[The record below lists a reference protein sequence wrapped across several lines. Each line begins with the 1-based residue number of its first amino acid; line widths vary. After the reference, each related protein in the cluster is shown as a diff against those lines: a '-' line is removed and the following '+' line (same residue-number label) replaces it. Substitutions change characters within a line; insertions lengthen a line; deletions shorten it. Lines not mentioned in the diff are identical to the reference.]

1 MAYTSMEGAIILKGT
16 RHGLLASV
24 REDADW
30 REVLRE
36 LSGVASLNA
45 DYLKDAQLVLD
56 FGWRELNEEQF
67 DSIIAVIKSQ
77 GLGCNGILSTSLNT
91 RTIAESRGY
100 RAIIGRLGLA
110 QHQGR
115 RLRRDQEAAA
125 NAAIPAAT
133 APVPVVNSSSGSM
146 APTPAHPVAEGL
158 PVEEQQATGPAGA
171 EAPLSPTK
179 SLPTAVEPVDAAPAT
194 VSQAAETSNPTALS
208 PVGPVNA
215 TPEPHI
221 ANVPNVSLAQA
232 QLASAELSAEL
243 NDPSIASGLV
253 IAPRPVVEA
262 KTPVEDS
269 LEMPAVDEASIE
281 TAPSSTFDSSDP
293 VVANLPAIFD
303 SSELEGSRVF
313 TSSQEPGIHV
323 PHYQDEEPTLYI
335 RKTLRSGQRVVFAGN
350 VVVIGDLNPGA
361 QIEADGDVI
370 VLGQLRGSVHAGCE
384 GDEEA
389 TVITSSMRATQL
401 RIADRFYTADTGN
414 RFFKKTPPTGT
425 LRARLDG
432 DTVVVEAL
440 PVR

>member
-45 DYLKDAQLVLD
+45 EFLKDAQLVMD
-56 FGWRELNEEQF
+56 FGWRELSEEQF
-67 DSIIAVIKSQ
+67 DAIIAVIKAQ

-125 NAAIPAAT
+125 NAAAIPAAT
-133 APVPVVNSSSGSM
+133 APVPVVSSS
-146 APTPAHPVAEGL
+146 AAVEAPVAN
-158 PVEEQQATGPAGA
+158 
-171 EAPLSPTK
+171 
-179 SLPTAVEPVDAAPAT
+179 AAPAP
-194 VSQAAETSNPTALS
+194 VDVAPAAETP
-208 PVGPVNA
+208 PVAAAPVDTVAVVPDAPVNA
-215 TPEPHI
+215 TPEPNI

-232 QLASAELSAEL
+232 QVASAELSAEL

-253 IAPRPVVEA
+253 ISPRPAPVELA
-262 KTPVEDS
+262 KASIEDS
-269 LEMPAVDEASIE
+269 LEVPPVEEASIE
-281 TAPSSTFDSSDP
+281 SVPSSTFDSSDP
-293 VVANLPAIFD
+293 VIANLPAIFD

-389 TVITSSMRATQL
+389 TVITSSLRATQL
-401 RIADRFYTADTGN
+401 RIADRFYKADSGN

>member
-36 LSGVASLNA
+36 LSGVATQNA
-45 DYLKDAQLVLD
+45 EFLKNAQLVLD
-56 FGWRELNEEQF
+56 FGWREITEDQF
-67 DSIIAVIKSQ
+67 DSIIAIIKAQ
-77 GLGCNGILSTSLNT
+77 GLGCNGILSTSLST

-115 RLRRDQEAAA
+115 RLRRDQQIPAAAVAPAGTVAPAAAESATVA
-125 NAAIPAAT
+125 NAAVAPEPASTVTGTTNSENLASPNVPT
-133 APVPVVNSSSGSM
+133 AAAPSMQVADTNPVPVISSS
-146 APTPAHPVAEGL
+146 APNV
-158 PVEEQQATGPAGA
+158 
-171 EAPLSPTK
+171 
-179 SLPTAVEPVDAAPAT
+179 T
-194 VSQAAETSNPTALS
+194 VSQANAASLDLSEPTIS
-208 PVGPVNA
+208 
-215 TPEPHI
+215 
-221 ANVPNVSLAQA
+221 
-232 QLASAELSAEL
+232 
-243 NDPSIASGLV
+243 SGLV
-253 IAPRPVVEA
+253 IVPVTPRAE
-262 KTPVEDS
+262 TPVEDS
-269 LEMPAVDEASIE
+269 IEAAASTGEESLEAVP
-281 TAPSSTFDSSDP
+281 PSQEVSVEVTSTFDSADP
-293 VVANLPAIFD
+293 VVANLPAMFD
-303 SSELEGSRVF
+303 SSEQEGQRPF
-313 TSSQEPGIHV
+313 SSSHEPGIHV

-350 VVVIGDLNPGA
+350 VVLLGDLNPGA

-389 TVITSSMRATQL
+389 TVIASSLRATQL
-401 RIADRFYTADTGN
+401 RIADRFYKADTGS
-414 RFFKKTPPTGT
+414 RFFKKTPPSGT

-432 DTVVVEAL
+432 DNVVVEAM

>member
-36 LSGVASLNA
+36 LSGLAAQGS
-45 DYLKDAQLVLD
+45 DFLKDAQLVLD
-56 FGWRELNEEQF
+56 FGWREVCEEQF
-67 DSIIAVIKSQ
+67 DSVISVLKGQ

-115 RLRRDQEAAA
+115 RLRREQATPASSVPPAPARAEQRNSVATSPSTEQPSPLSASAMNAAA
-125 NAAIPAAT
+125 SALAK
-133 APVPVVNSSSGSM
+133 
-146 APTPAHPVAEGL
+146 PT
-158 PVEEQQATGPAGA
+158 
-171 EAPLSPTK
+171 
-179 SLPTAVEPVDAAPAT
+179 
-194 VSQAAETSNPTALS
+194 
-208 PVGPVNA
+208 
-215 TPEPHI
+215 
-221 ANVPNVSLAQA
+221 
-232 QLASAELSAEL
+232 
-243 NDPSIASGLV
+243 IASGLI
-253 IAPRPVVEA
+253 IAPVPTAEPPASNGSAKAGPASLASAPVN
-262 KTPVEDS
+262 
-269 LEMPAVDEASIE
+269 PAPAGAAAEESME
-281 TAPSSTFDSSDP
+281 TVMVSGQSEIFDSSDP
-293 VVANLPAIFD
+293 VIAALPVAFD
-303 SSELEGSRVF
+303 STELEAPR
-313 TSSQEPGIHV
+313 SSSEPGIHV
-323 PHYQDEEPTLYI
+323 PHFQDEEPTLYI

-350 VVVIGDLNPGA
+350 VVLLGDLNPGA

-389 TVITSSMRATQL
+389 TVITSSLRATQL
-401 RIADRFYTADTGN
+401 RIADRFYKADAAN

-432 DTVVVEAL
+432 ENVVVEAL
-440 PVR
+440 PAR

>member
-36 LSGVASLNA
+36 LSDVATQNA
-45 DYLKDAQLVLD
+45 EFLKNAQLVLD
-56 FGWRELNEEQF
+56 FGWREITEEQF
-67 DSIIAVIKSQ
+67 DSIIAIIKVQ

-115 RLRRDQEAAA
+115 RLRRDQQVTPAAVAPPAAEPASTATGPTNPENLAPPIIPTAAA
-125 NAAIPAAT
+125 PSMEVADTN
-133 APVPVVNSSSGSM
+133 PVPVISSS
-146 APTPAHPVAEGL
+146 APGV
-158 PVEEQQATGPAGA
+158 
-171 EAPLSPTK
+171 
-179 SLPTAVEPVDAAPAT
+179 T
-194 VSQAAETSNPTALS
+194 VSRAKAASLDLSEPTIS
-208 PVGPVNA
+208 
-215 TPEPHI
+215 
-221 ANVPNVSLAQA
+221 
-232 QLASAELSAEL
+232 
-243 NDPSIASGLV
+243 SGLV
-253 IAPRPVVEA
+253 IAPVTPRAEA
-262 KTPVEDS
+262 PVEDS
-269 LEMPAVDEASIE
+269 IEAAASTGEESLEAVPPSQEISLEA
-281 TAPSSTFDSSDP
+281 TSTFDSADP
-293 VVANLPAIFD
+293 VVANLPAVFD
-303 SSELEGSRVF
+303 SSEQEGQRPFS
-313 TSSQEPGIHV
+313 SSQEPGIHV
-323 PHYQDEEPTLYI
+323 PHFQDEEPTLYI

-350 VVVIGDLNPGA
+350 VVLLGDLNPGA

-389 TVITSSMRATQL
+389 TVIASSLRATQL
-401 RIADRFYTADTGN
+401 RIADRFYKADTGN
-414 RFFKKTPPTGT
+414 RFFKKTPPSGT

-432 DTVVVEAL
+432 DNVVVEAM

>member
-1 MAYTSMEGAIILKGT
+1 MAYASMENAIILKGT

-36 LSGVASLNA
+36 LASLTVQNPEF
-45 DYLKDAQLVLD
+45 LKDAQLVLD
-56 FGWRELNEEQF
+56 FGWREITEEQF
-67 DSIIAVIKSQ
+67 DAILQVMTAHA
-77 GLGCNGILSTSLNT
+77 LGCNGILSTSLNT

-115 RLRRDQEAAA
+115 RLRRDQEAAQPQT
-125 NAAIPAAT
+125 AALATAAAKATPAQGPPNTATVQQQTPHGSPAQPAAPHGSPCQPAALPAAPAQPAVLSAAPSQPAPLPAALVPART
-133 APVPVVNSSSGSM
+133 SGPLATHIAGSGPQPPTPELVPAAPSVPVPGPVSLPAQP
-146 APTPAHPVAEGL
+146 APAAVPAV
-158 PVEEQQATGPAGA
+158 
-171 EAPLSPTK
+171 EAPLPAAPPAPALRGAEESLEDIPSEEPSLDESSAFDSADPLIA
-179 SLPTAVEPVDAAPAT
+179 SLP
-194 VSQAAETSNPTALS
+194 
-208 PVGPVNA
+208 
-215 TPEPHI
+215 
-221 ANVPNVSLAQA
+221 
-232 QLASAELSAEL
+232 
-243 NDPSIASGLV
+243 
-253 IAPRPVVEA
+253 
-262 KTPVEDS
+262 
-269 LEMPAVDEASIE
+269 
-281 TAPSSTFDSSDP
+281 
-293 VVANLPAIFD
+293 VAFD
-303 SSELEGSRVF
+303 SSEAEGPRNY
-313 TSSQEPGIHV
+313 SSSHEPGIHI

-350 VVVIGDLNPGA
+350 VVLLGDLNPGA

-389 TVITSSMRATQL
+389 TVVTSSMRATQL
-401 RIADRFYTADTGN
+401 RIADRFYKAEAGN
-414 RFFKKTPPTGT
+414 RFFRKTPPTGT